1 MNELM
6 QMVEQFTK
14 QNLNQTSDESKVA
27 EVAKE
32 TGNSLVEGFK
42 SGNLTDLL
50 NLGENTNVNALA
62 SNPMI
67 GSIIENLSGNLTKK
81 VGLDSTTSNQFA
93 GSVIPQLISA
103 VIAGVKDGK
112 FNLSDLMSMAG
123 AAGLDQ
129 NGDGK
134 LDLKDAMAAVTNGKL
149 GDMLGGFL
157 KK

>member
-14 QNLNQTSDESKVA
+14 KNLNDANESTVT

-32 TGNSLVEGFK
+32 TGNSLLEGLK
-42 SGNLTDLL
+42 GGNITDLL
-50 NLGENTNVNALA
+50 NLGDSSDTNALA

-93 GSVIPQLISA
+93 GSVIPQLIST

-134 LDLKDAMAAVTNGKL
+134 LDLKDAMEAVTNGKL

>member
-14 QNLNQTSDESKVA
+14 QNLNQTSESKVA

-32 TGNSLVEGFK
+32 TRNSLVEGFK

-50 NLGENTNVNALA
+50 NLGGNTNVNALA

-112 FNLSDLMSMAG
+112 FELSDLMSMAG

-149 GDMLGGFL
+149 GDMLGGFF